1 MLSEGERRRLV
12 RIEHELTAEAP
23 RLARR
28 LRNPSRLRVWL
39 LPAAAATLGLVAAV
53 GLLALG
59 RPGDALVL
67 GALGCWPVYRL
78 LERRRVWHRL
88 RTRFRARS
96 GGGGSTSRST

>member
-1 MLSEGERRRLV
+1 MLSESERRQLL
-12 RIEHELTAEAP
+12 RIERELTVQAP